1 MIETNIAPSTE
12 LFKSMIVTPMETAIR
27 AVDQFVYDAS
37 LSGKVAEL
45 HGKHVTSAEA
55 PPYVDE
61 DTRRNIETFWE
72 LGYA

>member
-27 AVDQFVYDAS
+27 AVDQFVRDAS

-45 HGKHVTSAEA
+45 HGEHVTCAEA

-61 DTRRNIETFWE
+61 DTRRNIEMFWE